1 MKQTRTLAN
10 WFIAC
15 AIACAMITTAT
26 AESVKD
32 RTGKVVRIKGAAR
45 YSTGNNV
52 WQPLKVGTVLRSG
65 NVVQTAA
72 GSFVDIAINES
83 ASAPS
88 PRGAAAASPTPLHS
102 QPASAQDVVRVLED
116 SVLAID
122 KLTAVQTGSDKVTE
136 TQLDLRSGKI
146 FGTVKKMSAAS
157 RFEVKIPNGV
167 AGVRGTVYFISAD
180 GVISV
185 VSGSMVLAY
194 TKGDEVVTQVISSG
208 WQFDTRTGQLTPIP
222 PGDMARF
229 REWLSETRYVDY
241 IVPQIPRDYTVYP
254 VSIHDRGDSSS
265 ENGDSNNENGDSNNE
280 NGGGPL

>member
-1 MKQTRTLAN
+1 MKQTRTLAT
-10 WFIAC
+10 WFVAC
-15 AIACAMITTAT
+15 TMACAMITTAT

-45 YSTGNNV
+45 YSTGDNV
-52 WQPLKVGTVLRSG
+52 WQPLKVGTVLKSG

-72 GSFVDIAINES
+72 GSFVDIVINES

-88 PRGAAAASPTPLHS
+88 SRGGASATPTPLS
-102 QPASAQDVVRVLED
+102 NQPASAQDVVRVLED
-116 SVLAID
+116 SVLAVD
-122 KLTAVQTGSDKVTE
+122 KLSAVQTGADKVTE

-185 VSGSMVLAY
+185 VSGSMVVAY

-208 WQFDTRTGQLTPIP
+208 WQFDTRTGQLNPIP
-222 PGDMARF
+222 PAAMNQF
-229 REWLSETRYVDY
+229 NLWLSETRYVDY
-241 IVPQIPRDYTVYP
+241 LLPQLPRDYTVYP

-265 ENGDSNNENGDSNNE
+265 DDGGWNEYTNGDR
-280 NGGGPL
+280 

>member
-1 MKQTRTLAN
+1 MKQTRMLAN

-15 AIACAMITTAT
+15 VIGCAMITTAT

-72 GSFVDIAINES
+72 GSFVDIVINES

-88 PRGAAAASPTPLHS
+88 PRGSAAAASPTPLRN

-116 SVLAID
+116 SVLALD
-122 KLTAVQTGSDKVTE
+122 KLTAVQTGADKVTE

-229 REWLSETRYVDY
+229 RAWISETRYVDY
-241 IVPQIPRDYTVYP
+241 IVPQLPRDYTVYP

-265 ENGDSNNENGDSNNE
+265 DDGDDGDDSGDNGYEIGE
-280 NGGGPL
+280 R

>member
-1 MKQTRTLAN
+1 MKQTRTLAT
-10 WFIAC
+10 WFVAC
-15 AIACAMITTAT
+15 TMACAMVTTAT

-45 YSTGNNV
+45 YSTGDNV
-52 WQPLKVGTVLRSG
+52 WQPLKVGTVLKSG

-72 GSFVDIAINES
+72 GSFVDIVINES

-88 PRGAAAASPTPLHS
+88 PRGGGVAATPTPLS
-102 QPASAQDVVRVLED
+102 NQPASAQDVVRVLED
-116 SVLAID
+116 SVLAVD
-122 KLTAVQTGSDKVTE
+122 KLSAVQTGADKVTE

-185 VSGSMVLAY
+185 VSGSMVVAY

-208 WQFDTRTGQLTPIP
+208 WQFDTRTGQLNPIP
-222 PGDMARF
+222 PAAMNQF
-229 REWLSETRYVDY
+229 NLWLSETRYVDY
-241 IVPQIPRDYTVYP
+241 LLPQMPRDYTVYP
-254 VSIHDRGDSSS
+254 VSIHDRGDGG
-265 ENGDSNNENGDSNNE
+265 ENGYTNGD
-280 NGGGPL
+280 